1 VDPEEVQRLEV
12 VLRQLVVTTGLPA
25 EVMRWTSHFSEV
37 VVVAGHSLPQSQV
50 TVGHLGTSALGCTYG
65 RAEGVRTRE
74 SIKPFTPGSAM
85 PAIH

>member
-25 EVMRWTSHFSEV
+25 VVMRWTSQFSEV

-50 TVGHLGTSALGCTYG
+50 TVGQLGTSALGRTHG
-65 RAEGVRTRE
+65 RD
-74 SIKPFTPGSAM
+74 
-85 PAIH
+85 